1 MPRAERQS
9 DGEPGFPLVRHDRP
23 AFYQKTSPLSIV
35 DVPGKGRA
43 LVTNRD
49 LAQGERILAFCGE
62 RVTRRRLM
70 HPNAALQID
79 EDLFLESNGT
89 IDECL
94 NHSCRPNC
102 YIDFKH
108 LTLAAL
114 RGIGRGEELTF
125 NYNTSEYDL
134 IDQGCAF
141 VCNCGS
147 ETCVGH
153 IAGFKHAPPGHRK
166 SIQPILAPY
175 LRRKMQEEIAS
186 DDKRGCKTTKE
197 GVQQ

>member
-1 MPRAERQS
+1 MEFF
-9 DGEPGFPLVRHDRP
+9 GEVVVRR
-23 AFYQKTSPLSIV
+23 SLW
-35 DVPGKGRA
+35 
-43 LVTNRD
+43 N
-49 LAQGERILAFCGE
+49 
-62 RVTRRRLM
+62 
-70 HPNAALQID
+70 PNAALQID
-79 EDLFLESNGT
+79 KDLFLESNGA

-102 YIDFKH
+102 YIDFKN

-114 RGIGRGEELTF
+114 RNIRRGDELTF

-141 VCNCGS
+141 VCTCGS
-147 ETCVGH
+147 DTCIGYV
-153 IAGFKHAPPGHRK
+153 AGFKHAPPEHRK

-175 LRRKMQEEIAS
+175 LRRMQEQIAS
-186 DDKRGCKTTKE
+186 DEDRGCKTAKE